1 MPPPRSGFDREFQML
16 EAELKR
22 LEAEYNQFFA
32 GRLPRLPWD
41 QRARVDAM
49 MRRFDRMHIQNT
61 GDRFRFQTL
70 QSRWAS
76 FTELWERQIKAQ
88 ETGRRPGAVRSPA
101 AAPPAKPPATPK
113 AAKPGPSAK
122 PAAAADRVVTVT
134 GISDPSAQGDR
145 LKALYKQLSDARRE
159 VGEKPLDYERFTA
172 VVQAQVKK
180 LGKEGREVAFK
191 LAVKEGRVTLTAN
204 SDEES

>member
-1 MPPPRSGFDREFQML
+1 ML

-49 MRRFDRMHIQNT
+49 MKRFDRMHIQNT

-70 QSRWAS
+70 QARWAA

-88 ETGRRPGAVRSPA
+88 ETGRRPGMRAAAGRGPAPVKA
-101 AAPPAKPPATPK
+101 AAPAEPAAPAESPAPAAPK
-113 AAKPGPSAK
+113 AASK
-122 PAAAADRVVTVT
+122 AAQTKDRVVTVT
-134 GISDPSAQGDR
+134 GISDPGAQGDR
-145 LKALYKQLSDARRE
+145 LKALYKQMSDARRE

-180 LGKEGREVAFK
+180 LGKDGREVAFK

-204 SDEES
+204 PEEES